1 MSGTLAFTCTGSQ
14 PEPYAAAPTIRL
26 DLRVDDGT
34 GRRVHSIAL
43 RVQVRMDP
51 RGRRYSESETA
62 RLTDLFGEPHRWG
75 ETLNPLQLA
84 TVGSTLAGFTGETTA
99 VITVPL
105 TYDLDIAATKFCHG
119 LADGEIPLLLLFA
132 GTVYYQGDTGVQVGP
147 VPWSEEAP
155 FRLPVATW
163 RAAMDDHYPGS
174 TFIRL
179 SRETVDALSAYRS
192 KHVIT
197 TWDETLERLLKEAP

>member
-1 MSGTLAFTCTGSQ
+1 MLRFACTGAR
-14 PEPYAAAPTIRL
+14 PEPFAAGPSL
-26 DLRVDDGT
+26 LFDLRVSDGS
-34 GRRVHSIAL
+34 GRRVHSVAL
-43 RVQVRMDP
+43 RTQFRIEP
-51 RGRRYSESETA
+51 RQRTYAPEEQA
-62 RLTDLFGEPHRWG
+62 RLVDLFGEPARWG

-84 TVGSTLAGFTGETTA
+84 TVATTVAGFTDAITA
-99 VITVPL
+99 TVTVPL

-119 LADGEIPLLLLFA
+119 VRDGQIPLLLLFA
-132 GTVYYQGDTGVQVGP
+132 GTAYYQGEAGVQVGP

-155 FRLPVATW
+155 YPLPVTTW

-179 SRETVDALSAYRS
+179 STATLDALSAYRS

>member
-1 MSGTLAFTCTGSQ
+1 VTLRFACTGAR
-14 PEPYAAAPTIRL
+14 PEPFAAGPSL
-26 DLRVDDGT
+26 LFDLRIADDS

-43 RVQVRMDP
+43 RTQFRIEP
-51 RGRRYSESETA
+51 RQRPYAPEEQA
-62 RLTDLFGEPHRWG
+62 RLVDLFGEPARWG

-105 TYDLDIAATKFCHG
+105 TYDLDIAATKYCHG

-179 SRETVDALSAYRS
+179 SRATVDALSTYRS

>member
-1 MSGTLAFTCTGSQ
+1 MLRFACTGAR
-14 PEPYAAAPTIRL
+14 PEPFAAGPSL
-26 DLRVDDGT
+26 LFDLRIADTT
-34 GRRVHSIAL
+34 GVRVHSIAL
-43 RVQVRMDP
+43 RTQIRIEP
-51 RGRRYSESETA
+51 RQRKYTPEEQA
-62 RLTDLFGEPHRWG
+62 RLVDLFGEPARWG

-84 TVGSTLAGFTGETTA
+84 TVATTVAGFTDEITA
-99 VITVPL
+99 TVTVPL

-119 LADGEIPLLLLFA
+119 VRDGQIPLLLLFA
-132 GTVYYQGDTGVQVGP
+132 GTVYYQGEAGVQVGP

-155 FRLPVATW
+155 YPLPVTTW

-179 SRETVDALSAYRS
+179 STATLDALSAYRS

>member
-1 MSGTLAFTCTGSQ
+1 MLRFACTGAR
-14 PEPYAAAPTIRL
+14 PEPFAAGPSL
-26 DLRVDDGT
+26 LFDLRIADTT
-34 GRRVHSIAL
+34 GVRVHSIAL
-43 RVQVRMDP
+43 RTQIRIEP
-51 RGRRYSESETA
+51 RQRKYTPEEQA
-62 RLTDLFGEPHRWG
+62 RLVDLFGEPARWG

-84 TVGSTLAGFTGETTA
+84 TVATTVAGFTDEITA
-99 VITVPL
+99 TVTVPL

-119 LADGEIPLLLLFA
+119 VRDGQIPLLLLFA
-132 GTVYYQGDTGVQVGP
+132 GTVYYQGEEGVQVGP
-147 VPWSEEAP
+147 VPWSEEAT

-179 SRETVDALSAYRS
+179 STATLDALAAYRS

>member
-1 MSGTLAFTCTGSQ
+1 MTLRFACTGAR
-14 PEPYAAAPTIRL
+14 PEPFAAGPSL
-26 DLRVDDGT
+26 LFDLRIADDS

-43 RVQVRMDP
+43 RTQFRIEP
-51 RGRRYSESETA
+51 RNRKYAPEEQA
-62 RLTDLFGEPHRWG
+62 RLVDLFGEPARWG

-84 TVGSTLAGFTGETTA
+84 TVGTTVAGFTDEITA
-99 VITVPL
+99 TVTVPL

-119 LADGEIPLLLLFA
+119 LADGEVPLLLLFA
-132 GTVYYQGDTGVQVGP
+132 GTAYYQGDTGVQVGP

-179 SRETVDALSAYRS
+179 SRATVDALSAYRS

>member
-1 MSGTLAFTCTGSQ
+1 MLRFSCAAAR
-14 PEPYAAAPTIRL
+14 PEPYAAGPSVQL
-26 DLRVDDGT
+26 DLGISADVP
-34 GRRVHSIAL
+34 VHTVAL
-43 RVQVRMDP
+43 RTQIRIEP
-51 RGRRYSESETA
+51 RRRRYTA
-62 RLTDLFGEPHRWG
+62 EEADRLSDLFGEPARWG

-84 TVGSTLAGFTGETTA
+84 TVATTVAGFTDEITA
-99 VITVPL
+99 TVTVPL

-132 GTVYYQGDTGVQVGP
+132 GTVYYQGEEGVQVGP
-147 VPWSEEAP
+147 VPWSEEAT

-179 SRETVDALSAYRS
+179 SRATVDALSAYRS